1 MKLQLLGAV
10 LTCASL
16 AACGQS
22 EPRST
27 QYFKAHIDEARKIVN
42 GCRDGTIRGGEC
54 DNADLAVKQ
63 ADAKEKSRRFFGTRK
78 DRTAPNSTGR

>member
-1 MKLQLLGAV
+1 MKLHLVGAA
-10 LTCASL
+10 LACASI
-16 AACGQS
+16 AACGQT

-27 QYFKAHIDEARKIVN
+27 QYFEAHIEEARQIVD

-78 DRTAPNSTGR
+78 DRAERNNAAR